1 MNEAIRN
8 AALFLWAFCAVNSEA
23 YAAEPSTIIYGASET
38 APGVHDSAVV
48 RFRDDEGNIMGQP
61 IDVGGFES
69 AADNGQ
75 PPAVSPVEAVSASE
89 KRPAVISE
97 TLPQN
102 PSISSDETPQ
112 KVNRQIQNTLY
123 GSGGRIYDVQSYPAE
138 DIDKIEE
145 PNIQPTVTT
154 YPSY

>member
-61 IDVGGFES
+61 IDVGGVGQRT
-69 AADNGQ
+69 AA
-75 PPAVSPVEAVSASE
+75 
-89 KRPAVISE
+89 
-97 TLPQN
+97 
-102 PSISSDETPQ
+102 
-112 KVNRQIQNTLY
+112 
-123 GSGGRIYDVQSYPAE
+123 GSFSCGSRFC
-138 DIDKIEE
+138 K
-145 PNIQPTVTT
+145 
-154 YPSY
+154 

>member
-69 AADNGQ
+69 AADNGRQ
-75 PPAVSPVEAVSASE
+75 FLLWKPFLQVRKDRRRYR
-89 KRPAVISE
+89 KRC
-97 TLPQN
+97 
-102 PSISSDETPQ
+102 
-112 KVNRQIQNTLY
+112 R
-123 GSGGRIYDVQSYPAE
+123 
-138 DIDKIEE
+138 KIRR
-145 PNIQPTVTT
+145 
-154 YPSY
+154 

>member
-69 AADNGQ
+69 AA
-75 PPAVSPVEAVSASE
+75 EAVSASE
-89 KRPAVISE
+89 KRPAAISE

-123 GSGGRIYDVQSYPAE
+123 ESGGRIYDVQSYPAE

>member
-75 PPAVSPVEAVSASE
+75 PPGCFSRGCRSCKCGKSADCI
-89 KRPAVISE
+89 R
-97 TLPQN
+97 
-102 PSISSDETPQ
+102 
-112 KVNRQIQNTLY
+112 
-123 GSGGRIYDVQSYPAE
+123 
-138 DIDKIEE
+138 
-145 PNIQPTVTT
+145 NIAAK
-154 YPSY
+154 SANKFG

>member
-69 AADNGQ
+69 AADNRRQ
-75 PPAVSPVEAVSASE
+75 FLLWKPFLQVRKDRRRYR
-89 KRPAVISE
+89 KRC
-97 TLPQN
+97 
-102 PSISSDETPQ
+102 
-112 KVNRQIQNTLY
+112 R
-123 GSGGRIYDVQSYPAE
+123 
-138 DIDKIEE
+138 KIRR
-145 PNIQPTVTT
+145 
-154 YPSY
+154 

>member
-69 AADNGQ
+69 AADNRRQ
-75 PPAVSPVEAVSASE
+75 FLLRKPFLQVRKDRRRYR
-89 KRPAVISE
+89 KRC
-97 TLPQN
+97 
-102 PSISSDETPQ
+102 
-112 KVNRQIQNTLY
+112 R
-123 GSGGRIYDVQSYPAE
+123 
-138 DIDKIEE
+138 KIRR
-145 PNIQPTVTT
+145 
-154 YPSY
+154 

>member
-38 APGVHDSAVV
+38 ASGVHDSAVV

-61 IDVGGFES
+61 IDTGGFES

-75 PPAVSPVEAVSASE
+75 PPAASPVGAVLQVW
-89 KRPAVISE
+89 KVRR
-97 TLPQN
+97 LY
-102 PSISSDETPQ
+102 Q
-112 KVNRQIQNTLY
+112 KHCR
-123 GSGGRIYDVQSYPAE
+123 
-138 DIDKIEE
+138 KIRR
-145 PNIQPTVTT
+145 
-154 YPSY
+154 

>member
-61 IDVGGFES
+61 IDTGGS
-69 AADNGQ
+69 NLRRTTD
-75 PPAVSPVEAVSASE
+75 S
-89 KRPAVISE
+89 RRLL
-97 TLPQN
+97 LPWVPFLQVWKVRRLY
-102 PSISSDETPQ
+102 Q
-112 KVNRQIQNTLY
+112 KHCRKIRQ
-123 GSGGRIYDVQSYPAE
+123 
-138 DIDKIEE
+138 
-145 PNIQPTVTT
+145 
-154 YPSY
+154 

>member
-75 PPAVSPVEAVSASE
+75 PPAVLPWKPFLQVRKDRRRYR
-89 KRPAVISE
+89 KRC
-97 TLPQN
+97 
-102 PSISSDETPQ
+102 
-112 KVNRQIQNTLY
+112 R
-123 GSGGRIYDVQSYPAE
+123 
-138 DIDKIEE
+138 KIRR
-145 PNIQPTVTT
+145 
-154 YPSY
+154 

>member
-69 AADNGQ
+69 AADSRRQ
-75 PPAVSPVEAVSASE
+75 FLLWKPFLQVRKDRRRYR
-89 KRPAVISE
+89 KRC
-97 TLPQN
+97 
-102 PSISSDETPQ
+102 
-112 KVNRQIQNTLY
+112 R
-123 GSGGRIYDVQSYPAE
+123 
-138 DIDKIEE
+138 KIRR
-145 PNIQPTVTT
+145 
-154 YPSY
+154 

>member
-48 RFRDDEGNIMGQP
+48 RFRDDEGNIMRQP

-69 AADNGQ
+69 A
-75 PPAVSPVEAVSASE
+75 PAVSPVEAVSASE
-89 KRPAVISE
+89 KRPAAISE

-123 GSGGRIYDVQSYPAE
+123 ESGGRIYDVQSYPAE

-145 PNIQPTVTT
+145 PNMQPTVTT

>member
-61 IDVGGFES
+61 IDVGGVES
-69 AADNGQ
+69 ADSRRQ
-75 PPAVSPVEAVSASE
+75 FLLWKPFLQVRKDRRRYR
-89 KRPAVISE
+89 KRC
-97 TLPQN
+97 
-102 PSISSDETPQ
+102 
-112 KVNRQIQNTLY
+112 R
-123 GSGGRIYDVQSYPAE
+123 
-138 DIDKIEE
+138 KIRR
-145 PNIQPTVTT
+145 
-154 YPSY
+154 

>member
-61 IDVGGFES
+61 IDTCGGQRTAAGCFSRGCRSCKCGKS
-69 AADNGQ
+69 ADCIRNIA
-75 PPAVSPVEAVSASE
+75 AKSAN
-89 KRPAVISE
+89 KF
-97 TLPQN
+97 
-102 PSISSDETPQ
+102 
-112 KVNRQIQNTLY
+112 
-123 GSGGRIYDVQSYPAE
+123 G
-138 DIDKIEE
+138 
-145 PNIQPTVTT
+145 
-154 YPSY
+154 

>member
-38 APGVHDSAVV
+38 ASGVHDSAVV

-61 IDVGGFES
+61 IDTGGFES

-75 PPAVSPVEAVSASE
+75 PPAASPVGAVPASVE
-89 KRPAVISE
+89 SPPTVSE

-102 PSISSDETPQ
+102 PPISSDETPQ

-123 GSGGRIYDVQSYPAE
+123 ESGGRIYDVQSYPAE

-145 PNIQPTVTT
+145 PNMQPTVTT